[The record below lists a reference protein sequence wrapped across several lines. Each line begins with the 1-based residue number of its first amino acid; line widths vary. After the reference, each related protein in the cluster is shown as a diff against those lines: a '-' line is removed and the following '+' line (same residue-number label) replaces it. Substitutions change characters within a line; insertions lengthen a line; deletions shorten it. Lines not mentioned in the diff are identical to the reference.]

1 MHAGQKKPRI
11 LEEYTINCRG
21 CGKEIVAKTAKKE
34 WCEACRLERCREFA
48 RRTKQRNREA
58 AKRERAAMEKKKT
71 QGIEAIVAQASAA
84 GMSYGRYV
92 ASLEPTRKKEEKKK

>member
-11 LEEYTINCRG
+11 LKEYTINCRG

-84 GMSYGRYV
+84 GLSYGQYV
-92 ASLEPTRKKEEKKK
+92 AQMHDEAERERKRR